1 MLGALLPGTGQ
12 PSAAVRFAVV
22 ILKALGFAYVGD
34 NVAAVLVPVA
44 PVALSAGGD
53 FFVRG
58 HAVYRVA

>member
-1 MLGALLPGTGQ
+1 MLLALHVMYPL
-12 PSAAVRFAVV
+12 RFADM
-22 ILKALGFAYVGD
+22 G
-34 NVAAVLVPVA
+34 NHVAAVLVPVA